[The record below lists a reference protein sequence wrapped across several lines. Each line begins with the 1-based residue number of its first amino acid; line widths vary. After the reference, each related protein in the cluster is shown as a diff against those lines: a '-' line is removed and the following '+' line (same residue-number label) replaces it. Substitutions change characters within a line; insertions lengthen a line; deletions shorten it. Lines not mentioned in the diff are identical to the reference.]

1 MRIRSLALL
10 LTGALTI
17 SSLSAQTKTT
27 KATATAPAATAEP
40 AKPPFQ
46 LFALPYATD
55 ALAPVI
61 SQHTVKLHYGKH
73 VIGYLDKLNKLVREN
88 DIKERDLVRLVR
100 FSSGAI
106 FDNAGQLLNHLLYF
120 KQFRPYEAGRVTEP
134 QGALRAALLRSYK
147 DFDTFKADFE
157 KAGGEIFGS
166 GWLWLSTDEAGD
178 IYIEKTSNAGTPV
191 TRGRVP
197 LLAIDIW
204 EHAYYLDYENRRADH
219 LRAIWQIIDWEVVG
233 RRYEARAKGVQL

>member
-10 LTGALTI
+10 LTGALAI

-27 KATATAPAATAEP
+27 AIAPAATAEP
-40 AKPPFQ
+40 AKPPFP
-46 LFALPYATD
+46 APLPCRMPTD

-61 SQHTVKLHYGKH
+61 SQRTVKLHYGKH

-134 QGALRAALLRSYK
+134 QGALRVALLRSYK
-147 DFDTFKADFE
+147 DLDAFKADFE

>member
-1 MRIRSLALL
+1 MVR
-10 LTGALTI
+10 
-17 SSLSAQTKTT
+17 
-27 KATATAPAATAEP
+27 
-40 AKPPFQ
+40 
-46 LFALPYATD
+46 
-55 ALAPVI
+55 APVR
-61 SQHTVKLHYGKH
+61 SSA
-73 VIGYLDKLNKLVREN
+73 
-88 DIKERDLVRLVR
+88 RDLARLVR

-147 DFDTFKADFE
+147 DFDAFKADFE

-178 IYIEKTSNAGTPV
+178 IYVEKTSNAGTPV